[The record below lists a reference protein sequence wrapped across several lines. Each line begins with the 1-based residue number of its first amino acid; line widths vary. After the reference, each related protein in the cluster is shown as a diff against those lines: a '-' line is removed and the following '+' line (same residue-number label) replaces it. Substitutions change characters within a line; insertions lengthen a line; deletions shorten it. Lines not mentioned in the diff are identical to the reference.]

1 MVALAGI
8 AGHWQLRVT
17 AREPSESGH
26 GDDMGPAH
34 ATAEDTVHPEKP
46 RYERRPP
53 ASSPA
58 MVGSEGRVHLLAQ
71 LNRNRCPSAAP
82 HPFGARAHARVRYD
96 SVVTVYVDL
105 VGTNDTSR
113 STAAIIGLRA
123 PRVALLF
130 RADEHWRSWASLAL
144 YTASQYWGGEGYVLI
159 PYDQDGSV
167 HPALLTAVSRFDP
180 DFIAVMSHSPRTWL
194 QVAPEVETFDAGDLA
209 PEMLDRAL
217 DTAPT
222 VHDPAGRSA
231 AESVAARCSPLA
243 YTNPD
248 HPRSEVQHFGL
259 GSPHR
264 YSTFRVA
271 TQSAV
276 KPRAWL
282 AGSCDWTS
290 PAALWAAAKAGIA
303 DLGDSRPAPDDKG
316 LLRWCAAPHE
326 AAPPIELVQHAGIE
340 LSDQPSA
347 LPTWFRAA
355 NPDLGAFRTGYPK
368 DGAAIVI
375 GDEAADFALAM
386 LYDRTLGFALW
397 LTTDDSAL
405 LAGDWI
411 VGDRLRNRMH
421 DFTLNESIAVHSA
434 SLEPVELAARVATLI
449 RPSGGVMID
458 GAPVE
463 TKPWLEARVPDLST
477 ALLSLMISESVGE
490 TSSVAANYSTDGTIA
505 FASDLITA
513 IPADPPLSQLGS
525 PAWVVDVRLPE
536 SRMPT
541 RRRVGSH
548 WLSDERGFELI
559 RSARDGITFHS
570 ASHGF
575 VPSGA
580 VLKSR
585 LARPHL
591 RFLGLSAWIEARA
604 RDGGLETRLS
614 RPGQN
619 AALVAR
625 RLGGRA
631 PMIDLLSGALRPAL
645 RYLAETGKTS
655 GEDFPDG
662 DGVVVAHTRFV
673 TFDALVRGAVGGNDV
688 ETRRAVDELL
698 TGHLLRRGLI
708 LDCPECH
715 TVSFIPV
722 DELGQ
727 SITCARCEAINQ
739 LVAARWKATSG
750 EPRWFYDL
758 HPALADLFRANGDVS
773 TLAAQSLSAGAREYD
788 DLQEV
793 EFADIQSAESLF
805 ELDLVAHVDGELIV
819 VEAKSNGS
827 FGNSKE
833 RHRTFMKRFE
843 AATLLGAGTVVFAT
857 TGFWSPEIVAQAEGI
872 RKHTFPTVSLRWLS
886 GLGDQEMPTGGT

>member
-1 MVALAGI
+1 MLDLYVWANRPR
-8 AGHWQLRVT
+8 LRAV
-17 AREPSESGH
+17 RVEGSPQVSH
-26 GDDMGPAH
+26 GSL
-34 ATAEDTVHPEKP
+34 P
-46 RYERRPP
+46 R
-53 ASSPA
+53 
-58 MVGSEGRVHLLAQ
+58 
-71 LNRNRCPSAAP
+71 
-82 HPFGARAHARVRYD
+82 RYL
-96 SVVTVYVDL
+96 DL

-113 STAAIIGLRA
+113 STAAIVGLRA
-123 PRVALLF
+123 PRAALLF
-130 RADEHWRSWASLAL
+130 RADEHWHSWASLAI

-159 PYDQDGSV
+159 PYAPDGSV
-167 HPALLTAVSRFDP
+167 HPALLNAISRFDP
-180 DFIAVMSHSPRTWL
+180 DFIALMSHSPRTWL
-194 QVAPEVETFDAGDLA
+194 QVAPEVKTFDAGDLS

-217 DTAPT
+217 DTAP
-222 VHDPAGRSA
+222 VVSDPAGRSA
-231 AESVAARCSPLA
+231 AKSVAARCSPLS
-243 YTNPD
+243 YPNRD
-248 HPRSEVQHFGL
+248 HPRSEVQHFEA

-264 YSTFRVA
+264 NSTFRA
-271 TQSAV
+271 ASQSAV

-303 DLGDSRPAPDDKG
+303 DLRGARPAPADKD

-326 AAPPIELVQHAGIE
+326 VSPPTELVQYAGIE
-340 LSDQPSA
+340 LSEQASA
-347 LPTWFRAA
+347 LPTWYRSA
-355 NPDLGAFRTGYPK
+355 NPDLGAFRTGYPN
-368 DGAAIVI
+368 DGGAIVI

-397 LTTDDSAL
+397 LTTEDSAL
-405 LAGDWI
+405 LARDWI
-411 VGDRLRNRMH
+411 VGDRLRMRMH
-421 DFTLNESIAVHSA
+421 DYTLQESIAVDSA
-434 SLEPVELAARVATLI
+434 SLSRADLASRVSTLVQ
-449 RPSGGVMID
+449 SAAGVMID
-458 GAPVE
+458 AAPVE
-463 TKPWLEARVPDLST
+463 PKRWLEARVPDLST
-477 ALLSLMISESVGE
+477 ALLSVMISESVGE
-490 TSSVAANYSTDGTIA
+490 TSSVAATFSTDGTIG
-505 FASDLITA
+505 FSSDLITA

-541 RRRVGSH
+541 GRRVGAH
-548 WLSDERGFELI
+548 WLTDDERGFELI
-559 RSARDGITFHS
+559 RSGRDGITFHS

-591 RFLGLSAWIEARA
+591 RFLGLSAWIDAKA

-619 AALVAR
+619 AALVTR

-631 PMIDLLSGALRPAL
+631 PMIDLLAGALRPAL
-645 RYLAETGKTS
+645 RYLATTGRTS
-655 GEDFPDG
+655 DEDFPDG
-662 DGVVVAHTRFV
+662 DGVVVARTRFM
-673 TFDALVRGAVGGNDV
+673 TFDALVRAAVGADDA
-688 ETRRAVDELL
+688 EIRRTVDELL
-698 TGHLLRRGLI
+698 IGHLLRRGLI

-739 LVAARWKATSG
+739 LVAARWKGASG

-773 TLAAQSLSAGAREYD
+773 TLAAQSLSMGAREYD

-793 EFADIQSAESLF
+793 EFIDGHSGEGLF

-819 VEAKSNGS
+819 AEAKSNGS
-827 FGNSKE
+827 FGTSKE
-833 RHRTFMKRFE
+833 RHRTITKRFE
-843 AATLLGAGTVVFAT
+843 AAVLLGASTVVFAT
-857 TGFWSPEIVAQAEGI
+857 TDSWSPEIAAQAEGI
-872 RKHTFPTVSLRWLS
+872 RKHSFPTVSLRWLS
-886 GLGDQEMPTGGT
+886 GLGGSREHDGRT